1 MPKEYWSFHVKEALA
16 LVESKKP
23 VIPKQVLVR
32 DITNEL
38 DKYSLETHGF
48 QYFKHKSQLSGD
60 DFANEEKVKTAYY
73 EETKE
78 LLKKVTGASY
88 IYVWEHL
95 TRGPVKPV
103 YDATNKYPVR
113 FVHCDQSYWG
123 AEVITTSRIPDED
136 LAQRIVK
143 GRYSLVNVWRPVKTV
158 YKEPFGCTDAQSVE
172 EKDLSAIS
180 FFADPLVEEGWG
192 FGANPGHRWYFKYKQ
207 EPDEELIFK
216 CFDSHGP
223 ARRLAH
229 SSFSNPAHADA
240 EERESVELR
249 AVLWFG
255 DDEE

>member
-38 DKYSLETHGF
+38 DKYSLENHGF

-103 YDATNKYPVR
+103 YDATNKYP
-113 FVHCDQSYWG
+113 
-123 AEVITTSRIPDED
+123 RIPDKD
-136 LAQRIVK
+136 LAQQIVK

-192 FGANPGHRWYFKYKQ
+192 FGANPGHRWYFKYAQ
-207 EPDEELIFK
+207 EPDEVLIFK
-216 CFDSHGP
+216 CFGSHGP

-229 SSFSNPAHADA
+229 SSFSDPVHADA

-249 AVLWFG
+249 AILWFG